1 MILEKYLDFEFLSFF
16 FKLENDFLVIWKRNF
31 MFMLHC
37 LLLLGNRFCVYTWH
51 CLLLLLKRFH
61 VYTSYCVLFLYF
73 WWEKIS
79 FAFEEEISHT
89 SNCLLL
95 VGKDFF
101 FFGKEIS
108 HTSNC
113 WEKIFCLYFG
123 GKRFFCLYFKLFIF
137 STNDFWKIVIFTE
150 FSSNSVMKQS
160 NSWETF

>member
-1 MILEKYLDFEFLSFF
+1 
-16 FKLENDFLVIWKRNF
+16 

-95 VGKDFF
+95 VGKDFLFLF
-101 FFGKEIS
+101 FWERNFSYFKLLRKDFLFILW
-108 HTSNC
+108 
-113 WEKIFCLYFG
+113 WEKI
-123 GKRFFCLYFKLFIF
+123 FCLYFKLFIF

>member
-101 FFGKEIS
+101 FGERNFSYFKLLGKDFLFILW
-108 HTSNC
+108 
-113 WEKIFCLYFG
+113 WEKIF
-123 GKRFFCLYFKLFIF
+123 LFIF
-137 STNDFWKIVIFTE
+137 QTVYFLYKWFLK
-150 FSSNSVMKQS
+150 NSHLYWILIKLGD
-160 NSWETF
+160 ETVK